1 MNDDKID
8 FIKLLIGV
16 LSFLVIFLTLIE
28 GVKMSYKRI

>member
-8 FIKLLIGV
+8 FIKLLIGI